1 MSFSW
6 NMKERAE
13 EGLVVEEGQIDP
25 PPRKNYSQ
33 KAQSY

>member
-6 NMKERAE
+6 NMKERAV
-13 EGLVVEEGQIDP
+13 EGLVVEEGQTDP
-25 PPRKNYSQ
+25 PPRKHESQ